1 MQYEYVYG
9 DFQALY
15 EKLRNGEIDM
25 LLHVFKLDSNPDNL
39 IYSDYAI
46 GTESIFLF
54 VKPENTSV
62 IQNNLKTID
71 GKTVAVANNFYGF
84 TFFKSWLARNN
95 LSCSVVT
102 FDTEKDAINAF
113 ERGDTDM
120 LLYSDTHSN
129 LDWIPLS
136 RIAAFDYYIALA
148 PGSNELYEELSR
160 AQNKMYQMNP
170 NFNYMIYNYMYSSL
184 YYDWRLSEDET
195 AWLENHPVVAIG
207 CLKNNLPIS
216 DFDNS
221 KKPCGFIADYMDV
234 VKKELRLPSFT
245 IYYKYYNDE
254 ESLIQALKNGEID
267 VAFPVSTDIYQ
278 AETSTIFI
286 STPILRYMFSDSSD
300 GSSPENAEKQLYLVN
315 EKSSSQGNP
324 FRNFVSF
331 ATTKQNTPFLDMMN
345 RVKNFIPDET
355 IHFMLNKY
363 MPKEM
368 IFSLE
373 DFIVE
378 NFWYII
384 IFIILIIVALIGFK
398 YGHSEKRKKN
408 VVREELEKQ
417 KELRYQ
423 QEVLFNELIEDFDT
437 IAIID
442 LDKEIVKQFSF
453 RRYFKPFEKNMGKL
467 SNYYDRMDYF
477 ADNAVFKDDIK
488 HYKQAMKK
496 EKILDALKDNPSYV
510 VNFRTCI
517 KNEIMYY
524 QAKIVRDTSS
534 KDSDTVIL
542 GIRNVDAETKLILK
556 HRRLLEE
563 AKVKAEVANKA
574 KSTFLFN
581 MSHDIR
587 TPMNAIVGFTD
598 MALESIYN
606 PAKVKDYLEKV
617 KLSSD
622 HLLKLIDDIL
632 DMARIENGKIEL
644 EETNADL
651 IKVIKNIISMIEGN
665 AEQKNIRLSLSMEN
679 ITDSRICIDVLRF
692 NRVMMNVLTNAIK
705 YTNSGGYVQFTV
717 RQLSSKKDGICQ
729 YEFIIADNG
738 IGMSKEFVRRIYDS
752 FSRERSST
760 ISGVSGT
767 GLGMSITKGLVDKM
781 GGKIKIKT
789 QQRKGTSIFIT
800 LPIKV
805 QNVEAAN
812 VDGADGSSAI
822 GVLSAEKEMRT
833 SFSGYRVLLVEDN
846 QLNREIAKTIL
857 EQKSLEVEIAEDG
870 VVALDK
876 IRGVEDGY
884 YDLVFMDIQMPFMN
898 GYTATRMIRQIQN
911 SSYASIPIIAMT
923 ANAFEEDRKKALEAG
938 MNGHLTKPI
947 KTDELLKVLNEF
959 LN

>member
-1 MQYEYVYG
+1 
-9 DFQALY
+9 
-15 EKLRNGEIDM
+15 
-25 LLHVFKLDSNPDNL
+25 
-39 IYSDYAI
+39 
-46 GTESIFLF
+46 
-54 VKPENTSV
+54 
-62 IQNNLKTID
+62 
-71 GKTVAVANNFYGF
+71 
-84 TFFKSWLARNN
+84 
-95 LSCSVVT
+95 
-102 FDTEKDAINAF
+102 
-113 ERGDTDM
+113 
-120 LLYSDTHSN
+120 
-129 LDWIPLS
+129 
-136 RIAAFDYYIALA
+136 
-148 PGSNELYEELSR
+148 
-160 AQNKMYQMNP
+160 
-170 NFNYMIYNYMYSSL
+170 
-184 YYDWRLSEDET
+184 
-195 AWLENHPVVAIG
+195 
-207 CLKNNLPIS
+207 
-216 DFDNS
+216 
-221 KKPCGFIADYMDV
+221 
-234 VKKELRLPSFT
+234 
-245 IYYKYYNDE
+245 
-254 ESLIQALKNGEID
+254 
-267 VAFPVSTDIYQ
+267 
-278 AETSTIFI
+278 
-286 STPILRYMFSDSSD
+286 MFSDSSD
-300 GSSPENAEKQLYLVN
+300 GSSPENAEKQLYIVN
-315 EKSSSQGNP
+315 EKFSSQGNP

-477 ADNAVFKDDIK
+477 AVNAVFKDDIK

-496 EKILDALKDNPSYV
+496 EKILDALKNNPSYV
-510 VNFRTCI
+510 VNFRACI

-760 ISGVSGT
+760 ISGVGGT

-876 IRGVEDGY
+876 IRGVEGGY